1 MAPRGLGWLP
11 AALLLLLVVAAA
23 SVAGAQELPIPLSP
37 TEHAVSPSQLH
48 KLADR
53 PLADGG

>member
-11 AALLLLLVVAAA
+11 AALLLLVVVAAA

-48 KLADR
+48 KLV
-53 PLADGG
+53 